1 MGHRPGTSVSTAAR
15 VCVWFVAG
23 VNSVYLGFDKAGWLQ
38 QYKIPRTPQQ
48 AVSPELFRT
57 CLPRR
62 LCPLHP
68 EQMQHVGGSQSLHV
82 LPGAG
87 AVWPLPR
94 APLSRHLAGSTGL
107 CLCTAQVP
115 HCGEPPSTVWWS
127 SVPRLQRCSS
137 SCSALVRGG
146 GRHPTAFLVGGKV
159 CPPPLQSTNVIAMCA
174 CAFTLWVVLQGRTCL
189 RRCPPW
195 CTPS

>member
-62 LCPLHP
+62 LCPLLP

-94 APLSRHLAGSTGL
+94 APLSVRIVVSIMT
-107 CLCTAQVP
+107 P
-115 HCGEPPSTVWWS
+115 W
-127 SVPRLQRCSS
+127 
-137 SCSALVRGG
+137 LV
-146 GRHPTAFLVGGKV
+146 
-159 CPPPLQSTNVIAMCA
+159 NV
-174 CAFTLWVVLQGRTCL
+174 TLQGVPVCVCTL
-189 RRCPPW
+189 RRCHTAGSHLQRSGGPVSRGCSDVPHHAALW
-195 CTPS
+195 YVGVHAIQLLSWLVWLVRLVWLGVLGRLNSLQTRGGMYS

>member
-1 MGHRPGTSVSTAAR
+1 MTRLGGCSSTRSLGRPS
-15 VCVWFVAG
+15 
-23 VNSVYLGFDKAGWLQ
+23 
-38 QYKIPRTPQQ
+38 QQ
-48 AVSPELFRT
+48 AVSPELFRA

-62 LCPLHP
+62 LCLLHP

-94 APLSRHLAGSTGL
+94 APLSVRIVVSMVGQLHLAGCTGM
-107 CLCTAQVP
+107 CLYTAQVP
-115 HCGEPPSTVWWS
+115 HCVEPPSTVWWS
-127 SVPRLQRCSS
+127 SVPRLQQCSS

-146 GRHPTAFLVGGKV
+146 ARHPTAFLVGV
-159 CPPPLQSTNVIAMCA
+159 VTAPPEATRSAPPLQSSNVTAMCA
-174 CAFTLWVVLQGRTCL
+174 CAFALWVGLQGRTCL